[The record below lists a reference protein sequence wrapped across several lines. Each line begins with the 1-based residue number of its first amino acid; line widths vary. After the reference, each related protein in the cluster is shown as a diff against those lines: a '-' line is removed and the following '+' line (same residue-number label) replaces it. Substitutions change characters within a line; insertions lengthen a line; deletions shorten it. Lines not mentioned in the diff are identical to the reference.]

1 MSKRLRLFGVWGALC
16 LIAVASIG
24 LERVHAAD
32 PPPTQGIQISPVLID
47 LNTEKSN
54 SYSLKITVT
63 NVTAGDLAL
72 KQVVNDFRAK
82 DDSGNPEVILD
93 NSEPSNGFSFK
104 NWVSLPPSIVLKS
117 KESRV
122 INATVN
128 VPNDAEAGG
137 HYGVIRFSGV
147 APGEENANVS
157 IAASV
162 GVLVLARV
170 NGTISESLKLK
181 DFYAEHN
188 GKKTSL
194 LQNGPLQIVERV
206 ENNGNVHVKPK
217 GTITVKNMFG
227 STVLTTP
234 ISDPAKNILP
244 NSNRK
249 FSQEIKQKWM
259 FGRYTARLDATY
271 GYGNKVLSGSFSYW
285 VIPYKL
291 ILIVLLVLAVCIV
304 GLRFGLKRYNEKII
318 NKAMNRRR

>member
-1 MSKRLRLFGVWGALC
+1 MVC
-16 LIAVASIG
+16 LIALASIG
-24 LERVHAAD
+24 FARAHAAD
-32 PPPTQGIQISPVLID
+32 APPTQGIQISPVLID
-47 LNTEKSN
+47 LNAEKSN

-82 DDSGNPEVILD
+82 DETGNPEVILD
-93 NSEPSNGFSFK
+93 DTETASGFSFK
-104 NWVSLPPSIVLKS
+104 NWVSLPPSIILKS

-122 INATVN
+122 VTATVN
-128 VPNDAEAGG
+128 VPAEAEAGG

-170 NGTISESLKLK
+170 NGTISESLKLS

-188 GKKTSL
+188 GKKTGF
-194 LQNGPLQIVERV
+194 LQNGPLQIVERI
-206 ENNGNVHVKPK
+206 ENDGNVHVKPK

-227 STVLTTP
+227 STVLTTA

-244 NSNRK
+244 KSTRK
-249 FSQEIKQKWM
+249 FSQEIKQKWL
-259 FGRYTARLDATY
+259 FGRYTARVDATY
-271 GYGNKVLSGSFSYW
+271 GYGNKVLSGTFSYW

-291 ILIVLLVLAVCIV
+291 ILLVLLALVVIIF
-304 GLRFGLKRYNEKII
+304 GFRFILKRYNEKII
-318 NKAMNRRR
+318 TKAMNRRR